1 MKLQTELSLSSKLFF
16 LVLGVQYDDIGPLAV
31 ADTRG
36 GEGEGGGV
44 ITSNILSMPL
54 NDS

>member
-36 GEGEGGGV
+36 GEGEGGGGNHLQY
-44 ITSNILSMPL
+44 SQYAFE
-54 NDS
+54 